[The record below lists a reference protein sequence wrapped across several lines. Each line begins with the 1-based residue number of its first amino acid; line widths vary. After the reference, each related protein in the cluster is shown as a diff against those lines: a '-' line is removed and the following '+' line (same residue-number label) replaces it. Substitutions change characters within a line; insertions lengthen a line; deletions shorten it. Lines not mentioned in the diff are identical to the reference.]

1 MLKENS
7 SEDKFYSGFVA
18 LVGRPNVGKSTLL
31 NALVGQKIAIM
42 SNRAQTTRNQ
52 IRGVLTTDSAQM
64 IFIDTPGIHKPKHRL
79 GEFMVESAESAL
91 KEVDVVCWVC
101 DVTEPNHSGDEYILE
116 RFQNVRTPIV
126 CILNKVDAV
135 PKPNVL
141 VMMDSLRSKYD
152 FAEMIPVSAKD
163 GTQLDVL
170 RERLLTYL
178 PEGPQ
183 FYPTEMV
190 TDHPEQFI
198 IAETIREKVLHLT
211 REEIPHSVMVDIEQL
226 EQRDASGVIYAHA
239 IIYTERDSQ
248 KGILIGKRGAML
260 KKVGQLARQELEALL
275 GNKVYLELW
284 VKVKKDWRNDP
295 SMLSRWGFREDR

>member
-1 MLKENS
+1 VRTPEQTAFK
-7 SEDKFYSGFVA
+7 SGFVA
-18 LVGRPNVGKSTLL
+18 LIGRPNVGKSTLM
-31 NALVGQKIAIM
+31 NRLVGQKIAIM
-42 SNRAQTTRNQ
+42 SHRPQTTRNQ
-52 IRGVLTTDSAQM
+52 IRGVLTTPDAQL

-79 GEFMVESAESAL
+79 GEFMVETAASTL

-116 RFQNVRTPIV
+116 RLKGISTPVI
-126 CILNKVDAV
+126 CILNKVDAIS
-135 PKPNVL
+135 KPNVL
-141 VMMDSLRSKYD
+141 VMMDRLSKVYD

-163 GTQLDVL
+163 GTQVDVL
-170 RERLLTYL
+170 SETLVKYV

-183 FYPTEMV
+183 YYPNEMV
-190 TDHPEQFI
+190 TDYPEQFI
-198 IAETIREKVLHLT
+198 IAEIIREKVLHLT
-211 REEIPHSVMVDIEQL
+211 QEEIPHSVMVDIEQL
-226 EQRDASGVIYAHA
+226 ERRDTSGVIYAHA

-295 SMLSRWGFREDR
+295 SLLHRFGFHEDR